1 MVAGDD
7 AGKAMCELKKKE
19 EEDDERREKRI
30 YIYIKKNLK
39 KC

>member
-7 AGKAMCELKKKE
+7 AGKAMCELKKKKKKKMTKE
-19 EEDDERREKRI
+19 EKNE